1 MAESATLN
9 FSYFTVRAEH
19 AHTAFKGGHNMI
31 EVIATA
37 ESIDQAEALL
47 AAGIDTI
54 YIGEEMFG
62 LRLPTSFSRE
72 EQRTITE
79 KAHEAGKKVTVA
91 LNGIMHPEKMKKVP
105 EYLSFLQD
113 IKVDQITVGDPGVV
127 FVMQRDGIGIPYIY
141 DGETLVTSSRQINFW
156 AKRGAIGAVL
166 AREVPF
172 EEMKAMKDNLM
183 VPAEVLVYGATCI
196 HQSKRPL
203 LQNYYNFTKNDE
215 STGKE
220 RGLFISEPKKE
231 ETHYSIYE
239 DSHGTH
245 IFADNDVNLIGELD
259 KLHGHHYTKWKLDGI
274 YAPGENF
281 VKVAKLFVEARE
293 KLESGIWSS
302 EQAQK
307 AIEQIETLHPENRG
321 LDIGFFDLDPDE
333 IK

>member
-1 MAESATLN
+1 
-9 FSYFTVRAEH
+9 
-19 AHTAFKGGHNMI
+19 MI
-31 EVIATA
+31 ELIATA
-37 ESIDQAEALL
+37 ESIEQAKALL
-47 AAGIDTI
+47 TVGVDTL

-72 EQRTITE
+72 EQQVITE
-79 KAHEAGKKVTVA
+79 KAHEAGKKVTIA
-91 LNGIMHPEKMKKVP
+91 LNGIMHPEKMKKIP
-105 EYLSFLQD
+105 EYLAFLQE
-113 IKVDQITVGDPGVV
+113 IKVDQLTVGDPGVV
-127 FVMQRDGIGIPYIY
+127 FVMQRDGIDIPYIY

-172 EEMKAMKDNLM
+172 EEMKEMGDNLM

-215 STGKE
+215 SVSKE
-220 RGLFISEPKKE
+220 RGLFISEPKKD

-259 KLHGHHYTKWKLDGI
+259 KLYEHHYTQWKLDGI

-281 VKVAKLFVEARE
+281 VKVAKVFVEAKE
-293 KLESGIWSS
+293 KIVAGSWSS
-302 EQAQK
+302 IQAQE
-307 AIEQIETLHPENRG
+307 AIEQIKMLHPENRG
-321 LDIGFFDLDPDE
+321 LDIGFFDLNPDE

>member
-1 MAESATLN
+1 
-9 FSYFTVRAEH
+9 
-19 AHTAFKGGHNMI
+19 MI
-31 EVIATA
+31 ELIATA
-37 ESIDQAEALL
+37 ESVGQAEALL
-47 AAGIDTI
+47 LAGVDTL
-54 YIGEEMFG
+54 YIGEETFG

-72 EQRTITE
+72 EQRSITE
-79 KAHEAGKKVTVA
+79 KAHAAGKKVTVA
-91 LNGIMHPEKMKKVP
+91 LNGIMHPEKMKQVP
-105 EYLSFLQD
+105 EYLAFLKE
-113 IKVDQITVGDPGVV
+113 IHVDQVTVGDPGII
-127 FVMQRDGIGIPYIY
+127 FVMQRDDLAIPYIY

-172 EEMKAMKDNLM
+172 EEMKQMAENLA

-215 STGKE
+215 SAGKD

-245 IFADNDVNLIGELD
+245 IFADNDVNLINELEQ
-259 KLHGHHYTKWKLDGI
+259 LNEFHYTKWKLDGI

-281 VKVAKLFVEARE
+281 VEVAKIFVAAKEQLEAGTWTSA
-293 KLESGIWSS
+293 K
-302 EQAQK
+302 AQK
-307 AIEQIETLHPENRG
+307 ASEQIKALHPVNRG
-321 LDIGFFDLDPDE
+321 LDVGFFDLDPDE

>member
-1 MAESATLN
+1 
-9 FSYFTVRAEH
+9 
-19 AHTAFKGGHNMI
+19 MI
-31 EVIATA
+31 ELIATA
-37 ESIDQAEALL
+37 ESIEQAEALL
-47 AAGIDTI
+47 AVGVDTL

-72 EQRTITE
+72 EQRIITE
-79 KAHEAGKKVTVA
+79 KAHEAGKKVTIA

-105 EYLSFLQD
+105 EYLTFLKE
-113 IKVDQITVGDPGVV
+113 INVDQVTVGDPGVV
-127 FVMQRDGIGIPYIY
+127 FVMQRDKVGIPYIY

-156 AKRGAIGAVL
+156 AKRGSIGAVL

-215 STGKE
+215 SVSKE

-245 IFADNDVNLIGELD
+245 IFADNDVNLMGELN
-259 KLHGHHYTKWKLDGI
+259 KLHEHNYTKWKLDGI

-281 VKVAKLFVEARE
+281 VEVAKLFVDAKEKIEADLWTNQHAE
-293 KLESGIWSS
+293 N
-302 EQAQK
+302 
-307 AIEQIETLHPENRG
+307 AIEQIKALHPENRG